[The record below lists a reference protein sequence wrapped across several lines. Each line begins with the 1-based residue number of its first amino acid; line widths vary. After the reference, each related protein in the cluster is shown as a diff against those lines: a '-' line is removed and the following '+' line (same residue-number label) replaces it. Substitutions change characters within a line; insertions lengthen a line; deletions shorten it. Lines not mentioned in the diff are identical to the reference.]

1 MGCSGS
7 KKAPQA
13 QAASKVAQE
22 TPEGD
27 FKITVQ
33 NTQGEAGL
41 GLVAKF
47 PEKAYILVESLK
59 DEGLIPSWNKANVN
73 TPDVLIK
80 PGDMFV
86 AINGKFG
93 NSDEMLVECKAESI
107 TFVVKRAPS
116 PAAATEPP
124 AAEAASAEAPATE
137 LPAAGGPAAE
147 DPAAES
153 PAAATEAAAAEAP
166 AAEVPPAADAPPA
179 ENLAVE
185 WAATP
190 LAAEAPA
197 GAPAAEAPA
206 TEQAAVEPAAEP
218 APTDADLGLADTSI
232 GVEPEST
239 EMEPAATGAKTCV
252 FC

>member
-7 KKAPQA
+7 KTAPQA
-13 QAASKVAQE
+13 QAASKAAPE

-47 PEKAYILVESLK
+47 PEKTYILVESVK
-59 DEGLIPSWNKANVN
+59 EEGLIPSWNKANVN
-73 TPDVLIK
+73 TPDVQVNA
-80 PGDMFV
+80 GDMLV
-86 AINGKFG
+86 AINGKSG
-93 NSDEMLVECKAESI
+93 NSDEMLAECKAESI

-116 PAAATEPP
+116 PTVAAESPAPEAAA
-124 AAEAASAEAPATE
+124 ADSPATE
-137 LPAAGGPAAE
+137 LPAADGSAAEGPAVEA
-147 DPAAES
+147 P
-153 PAAATEAAAAEAP
+153 AATEAAAAEAP

-197 GAPAAEAPA
+197 GAPGAEAPA

-239 EMEPAATGAKTCV
+239 EIEPAATGAKTCV